1 MYAENKMKALETGG
15 SNLKL
20 KFSKFILPTLFSMCF
35 FSIYTMIDGAFVGR
49 GAGNMALAGVNL
61 SMPFISFV
69 FALSIMLSIGS
80 SNIATF
86 CLGRKEYKKASL
98 AFSRGIEAILLISI
112 LIVALGLINLNHLI
126 RLLGASYETAPYVK
140 DYLKIII
147 PFIPFFMISY
157 TLEVLLK
164 ADGNP
169 HLSLFFVTLSA
180 GTNIVLD
187 YIFVIRYNFG
197 IQGAA
202 VATGISQVLAV
213 AGYCTH
219 FFSKRANLKFYPVK
233 IHIYNVIS
241 AAKLGFPDFL
251 SELSIGFVTFI
262 FNIVTI
268 RYFGSYEI
276 ASLAVI
282 MYTYNLVVNAMTA
295 INQGVQPL
303 VSFYYGRKNY
313 ENIRELYKYS
323 VFSAVTLGIIFVSF
337 VYAFPNLITS
347 MYISPTSHYLYS
359 FAIDSLKI
367 FCFSFLM
374 IGVNIVSSGFLN
386 ATRNTGKS
394 LIISISRGYV
404 LISLLTFTLPLLFSR
419 SVIWQSAGL
428 CEGITLVI
436 SLMLIKKYLP
446 SCDGRYSN

>member
-49 GAGNMALAGVNL
+49 GAGNIALAGVNL

-69 FALSIMLSIGS
+69 FAISIMLSIGS

-126 RLLGASYETAPYVK
+126 RLLGASSDTASYVK
-140 DYLKIII
+140 AYLKIII

-197 IQGAA
+197 IEGAA

-233 IHIYNVIS
+233 LKLHGILS

-251 SELSIGFVTFI
+251 SELSIGFVTFV

-268 RYFGSYEI
+268 KYFGSYEI

-295 INQGVQPL
+295 INQV
-303 VSFYYGRKNY
+303 
-313 ENIRELYKYS
+313 NIRKLYKYS
-323 VFSAVTLGIIFVSF
+323 IFSAITLGIIFVGF

-347 MYISPTSHYLYS
+347 MYISPDSGYLYG

-367 FCFSFLM
+367 FCFTFL
-374 IGVNIVSSGFLN
+374 ILGINIVSAGFLN

-404 LISLLTFTLPLLFSR
+404 LISLLTFTLPMLFSR

-436 SLMLIKKYLP
+436 SLVLIKKYLP
-446 SCDGRYSN
+446 CNVSRYVN

>member
-49 GAGNMALAGVNL
+49 GAGSTALAGVNL

-69 FALSIMLSIGS
+69 FAISIMLSIGS
-80 SNIATF
+80 SNIATY
-86 CLGRKEYKKASL
+86 CIGRKEYKEASL

-112 LIVALGLINLNHLI
+112 LIVVLCLINIDHLI
-126 RLLGASYETAPYVK
+126 TLLGASSDTAPYVK
-140 DYLKIII
+140 AYLKIII

-180 GTNIVLD
+180 GTNIILD

-323 VFSAVTLGIIFVSF
+323 IFSAVTLGIIFVSF

-386 ATRNTGKS
+386 ATRNTRRS
-394 LIISISRGYV
+394 LVISISRGYAS
-404 LISLLTFTLPLLFSR
+404 ISLLAFILPILFSR
-419 SVIWQSAGL
+419 SIIWHCAGI

-436 SLMLIKKYLP
+436 SLTLIKKYLP
-446 SCDGRYSN
+446 YNVSRYVN

>member
-1 MYAENKMKALETGG
+1 MKTLEKGD
-15 SNLKL
+15 SSLKL
-20 KFSKFILPTLFSMCF
+20 KFLKFILPTLFAMCF

-49 GAGNMALAGVNL
+49 GAGSTALAGVNL

-69 FALSIMLSIGS
+69 FAISIMLSIGS
-80 SNIATF
+80 SNIATY
-86 CLGRKEYKKASL
+86 CIGRKEYKEASL

-112 LIVALGLINLNHLI
+112 LIVVLCLINIDHLI
-126 RLLGASYETAPYVK
+126 TLLGASSDTAPYVK
-140 DYLKIII
+140 AYLKIII

-180 GTNIVLD
+180 GTNIILD

-233 IHIYNVIS
+233 IRIYNVIS
-241 AAKLGFPDFL
+241 AANLGFPDFL

-386 ATRNTGKS
+386 ATRNTRRS
-394 LIISISRGYV
+394 LVISISRGYAS
-404 LISLLTFTLPLLFSR
+404 ISLLAFILPMLFSR
-419 SVIWQSAGL
+419 SIIWHCAGI
-428 CEGITLVI
+428 CEGITLMI
-436 SLMLIKKYLP
+436 SLTLIKKYLP
-446 SCDGRYSN
+446 YNVGRYAN

>member
-197 IQGAA
+197 IEGAA

-233 IHIYNVIS
+233 LKLHGILS

-268 RYFGSYEI
+268 K
-276 ASLAVI
+276 
-282 MYTYNLVVNAMTA
+282 YTYNLVVNAMTA

-303 VSFYYGRKNY
+303 VSFYYGRKNH
-313 ENIRELYKYS
+313 ENIRKLYKYS
-323 VFSAVTLGIIFVSF
+323 VFSAATLGIIFVGF
-337 VYAFPNLITS
+337 VYVFPNLITS
-347 MYISPTSHYLYS
+347 MYISPDSGYLYG

-367 FCFSFLM
+367 FCFTFL
-374 IGVNIVSSGFLN
+374 ILGINIVSAGFLN

-394 LIISISRGYV
+394 LMISISRGYV
-404 LISLLTFTLPLLFSR
+404 LISLLAFTLPMLFSK
-419 SVIWQSAGL
+419 SMIWHSSGL

-436 SLMLIKKYLP
+436 SLALIKKYLP
-446 SCDGRYSN
+446 YNVSRYVN